1 MNKTRY
7 TRVTITAVILL
18 AIAACS
24 KMDDYKDTFL
34 TGGEIQYTGK
44 ADSVKFHS
52 GYNRVQLS
60 WLILSDPKVTRAK
73 VYWNYRKDSAEISI
87 NRTSGVDTV
96 RLLVK
101 NLPEGTYNFEI
112 FTYDKT
118 GHSSIPS
125 VITGKVYGERYE
137 ASLLYRGVDWTP
149 GGTGIINI
157 MPPYHGAVIVWK
169 PYNSADGIIG
179 MQMKYTDED
188 DVEQTVTTPA
198 EQASSILMKYMP
210 GSPIEYR
217 TLYKPDSLAIDT
229 FYTRPTT
236 FQVNP

>member
-1 MNKTRY
+1 MNKTRH
-7 TRVTITAVILL
+7 TQVAIIAVILL

-34 TGGEIQYTGK
+34 SSGEIQYTGK

-52 GYNRVQLS
+52 GYKRVQLS

-73 VYWNYRKDSAEISI
+73 VYWNYRKDSAEINI
-87 NRTSGVDTV
+87 QRTAGVDTI
-96 RLLVK
+96 RLMVG

-112 FTYDKT
+112 FTYDKV

-137 ASLLYRGVDWTP
+137 ASLLYRGIDMGSSSV
-149 GGTGIINI
+149 INV
-157 MPPYHGAVIVWK
+157 MPPYHAAILVWRA
-169 PYNSADGIIG
+169 YNSTDGIIG
-179 MQMKYTDED
+179 MELKYKDED
-188 DVEQTVTTPA
+188 DVQQTVVTPA
-198 EQASSILMKYMP
+198 EEGSTMLMKYVP
-210 GSPIEYR
+210 GSAIEYR

-229 FYTRPTT
+229 FYTRPTSL
-236 FQVNP
+236 QLNP